1 MREQAQIAIDTA
13 DVILF
18 MIDGKAQYTTGDEEI
33 AMILQ
38 RAGKPV
44 LLTVNKVDDALPNDF
59 YYDYYNLGLGEPY
72 LISSVNV
79 LGIGDLLD
87 EVVKFFPK
95 PSELEE
101 DDETIHV
108 AVIGKPNAGKSSL
121 INSILGEQR
130 VIVSEIAGT
139 TRDAIDTPFVYN
151 GDDYVFIDT
160 AGIRRKSRVN
170 ESIEKYSI
178 LRALTA
184 IERADVCLLVLD
196 ATEGVTEQDKKIA
209 GYAHEAGKGVI
220 IVVNKWDLIEKDNYT
235 FNQFEKIVRNEL
247 AFMQYAPILFVS
259 AVTKQRLFKL
269 LDTIKHVSTECAKR
283 ISTGMLNDVL
293 NEAIMLTQPP
303 SDKGKRL
310 KIYYMTQTSV
320 KPPTFIL
327 FVNDEEL
334 AHFSYVRYIENF
346 LRKNFDFIG
355 TPIRFIVR
363 EKKEVKS

>member
-1 MREQAQIAIDTA
+1 
-13 DVILF
+13 
-18 MIDGKAQYTTGDEEI
+18 
-33 AMILQ
+33 
-38 RAGKPV
+38 
-44 LLTVNKVDDALPNDF
+44 
-59 YYDYYNLGLGEPY
+59 
-72 LISSVNV
+72 
-79 LGIGDLLD
+79 
-87 EVVKFFPK
+87 
-95 PSELEE
+95 
-101 DDETIHV
+101 
-108 AVIGKPNAGKSSL
+108 
-121 INSILGEQR
+121 
-130 VIVSEIAGT
+130 
-139 TRDAIDTPFVYN
+139 VYN